1 MMGTIPVM
9 RVNYTIPQLIGSL
22 FVSECSTRYRE
33 KLKEMIRIFF
43 EVDDVLLTSSARC
56 AIYMIVRSLP
66 QKKVIVPAYTCEVVI
81 EAIKLARKQVVF
93 ASVDKSTLNI
103 KEYPE
108 IDSDTI
114 VVATHQYGNPTDI
127 RDLVKKCRDE
137 GAIVI
142 EDCAGSLGSRIE
154 GRLTG
159 TMGDYGVFSFSA
171 SKTLHSPTK
180 GGFIIAHN
188 RGLLDQIKP
197 IEEKKGSFLFKAKN
211 IVKALGFCLAKNKM
225 LSSWLFKRGNSP
237 SNHSEEAY
245 LHDTSYHC
253 GLYEWQAY
261 VVLKQLND
269 IETILME
276 RRKLF
281 KRYLEGINNRLISNV
296 HTSMGGAFI
305 RFPVLVKNREK
316 FIEHCHINKVSVG
329 VGYNHLYCSEDFSID
344 HQISREIVYLPF
356 GNGYSEKDIDKVI
369 NVVNSF
375 K

>member
-9 RVNYTIPQLIGSL
+9 RVNYTIPQLIRSL
-22 FVSECSTRYRE
+22 FVSEHSTRYRE
-33 KLKEMIRIFF
+33 RLKEMIRIFF

-66 QKKVIVPAYTCEVVI
+66 QKKVIIPAYTCEVVV
-81 EAIKLARKQVVF
+81 EAIKLAEKQVVF

-103 KEYPE
+103 REYPA

-114 VVATHQYGNPTDI
+114 VVATHQYGNPSDI
-127 RDLVKKCRDE
+127 RDLVRKCRE
-137 GAIVI
+137 VGAIVI
-142 EDCAGSLGSRIE
+142 EDCAGSLGSRLD

-188 RGLLDQIKP
+188 KGMLDQIYP
-197 IEEKKGSFLFKAKN
+197 IEEKSGCILFKAKN

-225 LSSWLFKRGNSP
+225 LSSWLFKKKNSS
-237 SNHSEEAY
+237 SNHSEEVY
-245 LHDTSYHC
+245 LHDPSYYR

-261 VVLKQLND
+261 VVLKQFRD
-269 IETILME
+269 IEALLME

-281 KRYLEGINNRLISNV
+281 KRYFECINNCLISKV
-296 HTSMGGAFI
+296 YTSMGGAFI
-305 RFPVLVKNREK
+305 RFPVLVKDRDK
-316 FIEHCHINKVSVG
+316 FIELCHINKLSVG
-329 VGYNHLYCSEDFSID
+329 IGYNHLYCPEEFSID